1 MKYELSITMYT
12 DDLENLGLMW
22 RDVMAIIRDEYDL
35 NSDITFGR
43 VQEVSEGRFSVLL
56 KQNEEEAK
64 VPSFVTDGTNERMLN
79 IILGGGQSNMKNEE
93 WNVEKALEEMRN
105 GKSVIVPTESG
116 QFYRHDMV
124 TKTDVNVP
132 FEVIMTLD
140 AFTDELIDITLPEN
154 FKLRMKEKKFCE
166 RQEHA
171 FDIDEADALMTNYG
185 KIVQD
190 VSDNEIYFMQKVH
203 NPFNGDTTCVTFR
216 VNAVGDVEQ
225 VCLQEDFVAKFE
237 GHMFILRETEEL

>member
-1 MKYELSITMYT
+1 MKY
-12 DDLENLGLMW
+12 G
-22 RDVMAIIRDEYDL
+22 
-35 NSDITFGR
+35 
-43 VQEVSEGRFSVLL
+43 
-56 KQNEEEAK
+56 
-64 VPSFVTDGTNERMLN
+64 
-79 IILGGGQSNMKNEE
+79 NEE

-105 GKSVIVPTESG
+105 GKSVIVPTEPG
-116 QFYRHDMV
+116 RFYCHDVV
-124 TKTDVNVP
+124 TKTCVNEP
-132 FEVIMTLD
+132 FEVIMTW
-140 AFTDELIDITLPEN
+140 DEFIDDLIDITLPEN
-154 FKLRMKEKKFCE
+154 FKLRMKDKKFCE
-166 RQEHA
+166 RKEHA
-171 FDIDEADALMTNYG
+171 FDIDEADALMTNHG